1 MKPPAKV
8 TRLVG
13 IAIIL
18 LSFAMA
24 GIGFSIVQRDVSVM
38 RDSGRE
44 NILWSAAQ
52 IEIELLRFQ
61 NTLAHF
67 TANDPDIGPQQVNDR
82 FDILWSRI
90 SLFQQGSVGARLRA
104 YDDRDSIIAALFA
117 KMKEFETEVVTLQ
130 PGDIAAGAQLDHE
143 FAAFSADLRRLSREV
158 LHGEEQ
164 ISASQRENLAKSS
177 SLLTALST
185 VAVIASLLMIL
196 FFARETSQLRELAS
210 LNERLLQ
217 VSKKAGQA
225 KSKFLAM
232 MSHELRTPMNG
243 VLGLLALV
251 KQQGLSLQQGRLVDQ
266 AERSGQQMISL
277 LGDILD
283 FSALQDDRL
292 KLDSKPFDPAGLT
305 EAVSALFQPI
315 ASREGI
321 EFEVR
326 TDPSCPDR
334 VIGDFARMRQA
345 LTHLATYLLETA
357 GTRNI
362 ALDLAYKD
370 GCLEAALSFDYSQE
384 GGEWEPELIMGT
396 STSDRN
402 KDGFASEALGP
413 AVSRGL
419 IERMGGTTKLFNP
432 TDDRIAVLVSVPAR
446 ELVVKTLMI
455 RVVSQSAAL
464 DAICRAALRSE
475 NVRFLDA
482 AAPQSPHVV
491 MIETGGEQEAAR
503 IHEFSARYPEAVL
516 VALGQPDN
524 PEEFDDVVDM
534 PIDIATIRQADF
546 MRMAGCDA
554 SASASVPALARQ
566 KKLRY
571 ARKSD
576 TT

>member
-1 MKPPAKV
+1 VKPPAKV

-24 GIGFSIVQRDVSVM
+24 GIGFSIVQKDVAVM

-67 TANDPDIGPQQVNDR
+67 TAKDPDIGPQQVNDR

-104 YDDRDSIIAALFA
+104 YDNRVPIIAALFA
-117 KMKEFETEVVTLQ
+117 TMQKNEADIVNLQ
-130 PGDIAAGAQLDHE
+130 PGDVATSARLDRE
-143 FAAFSADLRRLSREV
+143 FSAISADLRRLSREV

-164 ISASQRENLAKSS
+164 ISASQRENLARSS

-196 FFARETSQLRELAS
+196 FFARETGQLRELAS
-210 LNERLLQ
+210 LNQRLLE
-217 VSKKAGQA
+217 VSTKAGQA
-225 KSKFLAM
+225 KSQFLAM

-251 KQQGLSLQQGRLVDQ
+251 KQQGLSQQQGRLVDQ
-266 AERSGQQMISL
+266 AERSGEQMISL

-292 KLDSKPFDPAGLT
+292 KLDSKPFDPARLSD
-305 EAVSALFQPI
+305 AVSDMFQPI

-321 EFEVR
+321 EFQVR

-334 VIGDFARMRQA
+334 VIGDFARLRQA

-362 ALDLAYKD
+362 ALELAYRD
-370 GCLEAALSFDYSQE
+370 GCLEATLSFDYSKD
-384 GGEWEPELIMGT
+384 GGEWEPELIMGN
-396 STSDRN
+396 STTARN

-419 IERMGGTTKLFNP
+419 IERMGGTTKLFTPSN
-432 TDDRIAVLVSVPAR
+432 DRIAVLVCVPAK

-455 RVVSQSAAL
+455 RIVSQSGAL
-464 DAICRAALRSE
+464 DAICRAALRCE

-482 AAPQSPHVV
+482 DAPQPPHVV
-491 MIETGGEQEAAR
+491 MIEVGGKQEATCVAKHAAR
-503 IHEFSARYPEAVL
+503 FPEAVL

-524 PEEFDDVVDM
+524 PELFDDVVEM
-534 PIDIATIRQADF
+534 PIDVATIRQADF

-554 SASASVPALARQ
+554 SAPAPTLARQ

>member
-1 MKPPAKV
+1 VKPPSKI

-13 IAIIL
+13 ITIIL
-18 LSFAMA
+18 LSIAMA
-24 GIGFSIVQRDVSVM
+24 GVGFLIVQKDVAVM

-52 IEIELLRFQ
+52 IELELLRFQ

-67 TANDPDIGPQQVNDR
+67 TANDPDVGPQQVNDR

-90 SLFQQGSVGARLRA
+90 LLFQQGSVGARLRA
-104 YDDRDSIIAALFA
+104 YDDRDSVVATLFA
-117 KMKEFETEVVTLQ
+117 KMKMVEADIVNLR
-130 PGDIAAGAQLDHE
+130 PGDVATGTRLDHE
-143 FAAFSADLRRLSREV
+143 FTAFSADMRRLSRDV

-164 ISASQRENLAKSS
+164 VGATQRENLAQSS
-177 SLLTALST
+177 SLLTLLSA
-185 VAVIASLLMIL
+185 VAVITSFLMIL
-196 FFARETSQLRELAS
+196 FFARETRQLRELS
-210 LNERLLQ
+210 NLNKRLLQ
-217 VSKKAGQA
+217 ISTKAGQA
-225 KSKFLAM
+225 KSQFLAM

-251 KQQGLSLQQGRLVDQ
+251 KQQGLSQHQDRLVDQ

-292 KLDSKPFDPAGLT
+292 KLDSKPFDPTRLS
-305 EAVSALFQPI
+305 EAVSDMFQPI

-321 EFEVR
+321 IFEVR

-334 VIGDFARMRQA
+334 VIGDFTRMRQA

-362 ALDLAYKD
+362 ALDLAYRN
-370 GCLEAALSFDYSQE
+370 GCLEAALSFDYSQV

-396 STSDRN
+396 TTSARN

-413 AVSRGL
+413 SVARGL

-432 TDDRIAVLVSVPAR
+432 TDDRIAVLVCVPAK
-446 ELVVKTLMI
+446 ELVIETLMI
-455 RVVSQSAAL
+455 RIVSQSAAL
-464 DAICRAALRSE
+464 DAICRAALRGE

-482 AAPQSPHVV
+482 TSSQSPHVV
-491 MIETGGEQEAAR
+491 MIEAGGEQEAAR
-503 IHEFSARYPEAVL
+503 VAEYTAKFPESVL

-524 PEEFDDVVDM
+524 PGKFDDVMEV

-546 MRMAGCDA
+546 MRMAGGN
-554 SASASVPALARQ
+554 SPAPPLAGSDN
-566 KKLRY
+566 LRY
-571 ARKSD
+571 AGRRNA
-576 TT
+576 T